1 MEDVVAIEVLWCLM
15 YRCTLPRRLAP
26 VIHKV
31 WTITSNVPVMCL
43 IWFYGFTTGR
53 ATTIP
58 WTYIMPP
65 SFEWPRC
72 FGRLCGVLYDEW
84 IPKASGTQVCVCVCV
99 CVKLDRFDSW
109 PQYVQGMHSIASTL
123 RWLFIVEVFAIYEV
137 RVMHCYF
144 SILRKVL
151 QHAIEKKRVFYIIII
166 VKIHDKHCLR
176 CIMCILC
183 HIINWCDTGEMS
195 PITNVILLY
204 WRCLEWM
211 FAILI

>member
-1 MEDVVAIEVLWCLM
+1 MVFNVSMHPAKTSRTCNTQRLNNYHQCTRDVSNLVLWIYNWTCDHD
-15 YRCTLPRRLAP
+15 TLDVYNASIIWMTKMFRKAVWSIIRRMDPESIGDSSL
-26 VIHKV
+26 
-31 WTITSNVPVMCL
+31 
-43 IWFYGFTTGR
+43 
-53 ATTIP
+53 
-58 WTYIMPP
+58 
-65 SFEWPRC
+65 
-72 FGRLCGVLYDEW
+72 
-84 IPKASGTQVCVCVCV
+84 CVCV

-123 RWLFIVEVFAIYEV
+123 RWLFIVEVFAIYKV
-137 RVMHCYF
+137 MVMHCCF